1 VTVPVDSRLP
11 GGGGQ
16 TITGLYDLNPDKLGQ
31 IRNVIRSS
39 EFYGGG
45 QINHWN
51 GFDILV
57 NARTGKGVLL
67 QGGLSDGKTVT
78 DNCQIVVQVNNP
90 SLYGCH
96 LETPFQPSYKFLGSW
111 TAPKD
116 VIFSATF
123 QNNVPQEINAT
134 TTFTNAQIA
143 PSLGRNLSAGPA
155 GTVSIN
161 TVLSGTIYADRMS
174 QLDFRIAKAFKLG
187 QGKLTGSADIY
198 NLLNGS
204 TVLSQNNTYGTRGAN
219 WLVPTSI
226 VPARLF
232 KVEARYTF

>member
-1 VTVPVDSRLP
+1 M
-11 GGGGQ
+11 
-16 TITGLYDLNPDKLGQ
+16 
-31 IRNVIRSS
+31 
-39 EFYGGG
+39 
-45 QINHWN
+45 
-51 GFDILV
+51 
-57 NARTGKGVLL
+57 
-67 QGGLSDGKTVT
+67 
-78 DNCQIVVQVNNP
+78 
-90 SLYGCH
+90 
-96 LETPFQPSYKFLGSW
+96 
-111 TAPKD
+111 
-116 VIFSATF
+116 
-123 QNNVPQEINAT
+123 EINAT

-155 GTVSIN
+155 GAVSIN
-161 TVLSGTIYADRMS
+161 TVLSGTMYADRMS

-204 TVLSQNNTYGTRGAN
+204 TVLSQNNTYGTTGAN

>member
-1 VTVPVDSRLP
+1 VTIPTDSRLP

-16 TITGLYDLNPDKLGQ
+16 TISGLYDLNPDKLGQ
-31 IRNVIRSS
+31 VNNVIRTS

-57 NARTGKGVLL
+57 NARTGKGILL

-78 DNCQIVVQVNNP
+78 DNCKIVAKIDNP

-96 LETPFQPSYKFLGSW
+96 TETPFLPSYKLLGSW

-116 VIFSATF
+116 VIVAATF
-123 QNNVPQEINAT
+123 QNNVPQEITAN
-134 TTFTNAQIA
+134 TTFSNAQIL
-143 PSLGRNLSAGPA
+143 PTLGRNLSAGA
-155 GTVSIN
+155 SGTVTVN
-161 TVLSGTIYADRMS
+161 TVLSGQMYAGRMS
-174 QLDFRIAKAFKLG
+174 QLDLRVAKAFKLG

-198 NLLNGS
+198 NILNGS
-204 TVLSQNNTYGTRGAN
+204 TVLSQNNTFGTNGAN